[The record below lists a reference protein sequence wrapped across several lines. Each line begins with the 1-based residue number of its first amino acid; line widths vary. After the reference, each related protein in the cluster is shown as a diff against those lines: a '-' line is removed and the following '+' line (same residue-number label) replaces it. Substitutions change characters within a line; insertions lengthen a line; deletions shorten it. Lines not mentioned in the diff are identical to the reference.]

1 MQLDNTTRGK
11 IFELFLSGKTVVEV
25 NKLTGLHYDRVQTY
39 YASFIAN
46 YKEAVEMYVPNRINQ
61 IKAIEA
67 ELFARIEQGINDSKT
82 ADLVMNY
89 CKFCV

>member
-1 MQLDNTTRGK
+1 MNLDNTTRAK

-39 YASFIAN
+39 YASFINN

-61 IKAIEA
+61 IKAIES
-67 ELFARIEQGINDSKT
+67 ELFARLEQGINDSKT
-82 ADLVMNY
+82 ADLAYTYSKY
-89 CKFCV
+89 CV

>member
-1 MQLDNTTRGK
+1 MQLDNTTRAK
-11 IFELFLSGKTVVEV
+11 IFELFLSGKTILEV

-46 YKEAVEMYVPNRINQ
+46 YKEAVETYVPNRINQ

-67 ELFARIEQGINDSKT
+67 ELFARIEQGLNDAKT
-82 ADLVMNY
+82 ADLAFTY
-89 CKFCV
+89 SKFCV